1 MKYNQAGISARSAKG
16 WSFPLECEQCRFSAR
31 PVARVRDVSAQPGTL
46 GMRHTKSTAKIKIF
60 LFIYFYLYLL
70 SLLLLLLLT
79 SRISPKG
86 WDCSESNFPLI
97 KKKTEKLLKIAQAL
111 YSVYAEVFYLRSM
124 SVAKM
129 VIRHYPITRRA
140 GCSGLSENVPID
152 VSIFTQRWYQALLRL
167 ICRPQ
172 HESPQAVK
180 CPYQFLCNAQ
190 LKITFM
196 CFYLDLWLCFSLWR
210 VFTLLWASPTCNS
223 IQITKMNTRF
233 WITFW
238 ITFSPST

>member
-1 MKYNQAGISARSAKG
+1 M
-16 WSFPLECEQCRFSAR
+16 
-31 PVARVRDVSAQPGTL
+31 
-46 GMRHTKSTAKIKIF
+46 
-60 LFIYFYLYLL
+60 FIYFYLYLL
-70 SLLLLLLLT
+70 SLLLLLLLLT

-124 SVAKM
+124 SVTKM

>member
-1 MKYNQAGISARSAKG
+1 
-16 WSFPLECEQCRFSAR
+16 
-31 PVARVRDVSAQPGTL
+31 
-46 GMRHTKSTAKIKIF
+46 MRHTKSTAKINFF

-129 VIRHYPITRRA
+129 MIRHYPITRRA

-167 ICRPQ
+167 ICWPQ

-196 CFYLDLWLCFSLWR
+196 CFYLDL
-210 VFTLLWASPTCNS
+210 
-223 IQITKMNTRF
+223 
-233 WITFW
+233 
-238 ITFSPST
+238 

>member
-1 MKYNQAGISARSAKG
+1 M
-16 WSFPLECEQCRFSAR
+16 
-31 PVARVRDVSAQPGTL
+31 
-46 GMRHTKSTAKIKIF
+46 
-60 LFIYFYLYLL
+60 FIYFYLYLL
-70 SLLLLLLLT
+70 SLLLLLT